1 MIGRA
6 TPGRHPITWI
16 SIVLNIFL
24 CHALLASLT
33 TKPPKPELKITS
45 DVSSS
50 PERQTH
56 RRNEAEFGNPS
67 WLNLNKDGSLQM
79 DLTKLPIPDKIP
91 EDSADSFIVD
101 IGTYIPLTNTPNVHH
116 VLRRPQLPCRH
127 ETRILFGLKTE
138 PSKRGRVRRAAIR
151 ETWGNIAHYSHYPAQ
166 VVFLLGIT
174 AENQLEHQLEDNDD
188 LLVGDFVDTFHN
200 LTYKDSLFFTWM
212 KHECPS
218 ATYAFKGDD
227 DIFVNPFEL
236 EKLVLRENER
246 QGRNLL
252 DNW

>member
-1 MIGRA
+1 
-6 TPGRHPITWI
+6 
-16 SIVLNIFL
+16 
-24 CHALLASLT
+24 
-33 TKPPKPELKITS
+33 
-45 DVSSS
+45 
-50 PERQTH
+50 
-56 RRNEAEFGNPS
+56 
-67 WLNLNKDGSLQM
+67 M
-79 DLTKLPIPDKIP
+79 DLTKLPIPDIIP

-101 IGTYIPLTNTPNVHH
+101 IGTYIPLKNTPNVHH

-138 PSKRGRVRRAAIR
+138 PSESGRLRRAAIR
-151 ETWGNIAHYSHYPAQ
+151 ETWGNYAYYPHYPAQ

-174 AENQLEHQLEDNDD
+174 AENQLEHQLEDDDD

-236 EKLVLRENER
+236 EKLVSRENER
-246 QGRNLL
+246 QGRISLN
-252 DNW
+252 NW